1 MEITFIGLGIM
12 GSRMAK
18 NLIKKGFKI
27 TVWNRTKDKADE
39 LVKSGAVWGNTLFDA
54 VKNCDVL
61 FTMLSTPQAVEQ
73 LTPEILKSMKKN
85 SLWVDSTTV
94 NPSFSRKMSSF
105 AKEHGLRFL
114 EAPVAG
120 SKIPAENA
128 QLVIYTGGDKNDLEQ
143 VRPMLEAVSKAVI
156 YIGETGMGSAM
167 KIVNNVLL
175 ASAMVSFSEAL
186 VLGESLGLTKE
197 MIFDTLGSSAVAAPF
212 VNLKR
217 QKIMDNNFEPE
228 FPLQWMH
235 KDLQLAS
242 EEGYNN
248 RIALPLANSLKEIY
262 SLAKLYGMSEEDMS
276 AVYKF
281 LKGIK

>member
-39 LVKSGAVWGNTLFDA
+39 LVKSGAVWGNTLSDA

-73 LTPEILKSMKKN
+73 LAPEILKSMKKN

-94 NPSFSRKMSSF
+94 NPSFSKKMSSL
-105 AKEHGLRFL
+105 AKEHGLKFL

-143 VRPMLEAVSKAVI
+143 VRPMLEA
-156 YIGETGMGSAM
+156 
-167 KIVNNVLL
+167 
-175 ASAMVSFSEAL
+175 SE
-186 VLGESLGLTKE
+186 
-197 MIFDTLGSSAVAAPF
+197 
-212 VNLKR
+212 
-217 QKIMDNNFEPE
+217 
-228 FPLQWMH
+228 
-235 KDLQLAS
+235 
-242 EEGYNN
+242 
-248 RIALPLANSLKEIY
+248 
-262 SLAKLYGMSEEDMS
+262 
-276 AVYKF
+276 
-281 LKGIK
+281 

>member
-1 MEITFIGLGIM
+1 MI
-12 GSRMAK
+12 
-18 NLIKKGFKI
+18 
-27 TVWNRTKDKADE
+27 WNRFAQ
-39 LVKSGAVWGNTLFDA
+39 
-54 VKNCDVL
+54 C
-61 FTMLSTPQAVEQ
+61 
-73 LTPEILKSMKKN
+73 LK
-85 SLWVDSTTV
+85 L
-94 NPSFSRKMSSF
+94 
-105 AKEHGLRFL
+105 
-114 EAPVAG
+114 
-120 SKIPAENA
+120 
-128 QLVIYTGGDKNDLEQ
+128 
-143 VRPMLEAVSKAVI
+143 VSKAVI

>member
-39 LVKSGAVWGNTLFDA
+39 LVKSGAVWGITLSDA

-61 FTMLSTPQAVEQ
+61 FTMLSTPQAVES
-73 LTPEILKSMKKN
+73 LAPEFLGVMKKN
-85 SLWVDSTTV
+85 SLWVDCTTV
-94 NPSFSRKMSSF
+94 NPSFSKKMNSL
-105 AKEHGLRFL
+105 AKEHEIRFL

-128 QLVIYTGGDKNDLEQ
+128 QLVIYTGGNKNDLEQ
-143 VRPMLEAVSKAVI
+143 VRLMLEAVSKAVI
-156 YIGETGMGSAM
+156 HVGGTGMGSAM

-186 VLGESLGLTKE
+186 ILGESLGLSKE
-197 MIFDTLGSSAVAAPF
+197 MIFDTLGNSVVAAPF
-212 VNLKR
+212 VNLKKK
-217 QKIMDNNFEPE
+217 KIIDNNFEPE

-242 EEGYNN
+242 EEGYKNG
-248 RIALPLANSLKEIY
+248 IALLLANSLKEIY
-262 SLAKLYGMSEEDMS
+262 SLAKSYGMSEEDMS

-281 LKGIK
+281 LNGIK